1 VLLGLSVLSLALSAA
16 ASGNL
21 SIATEPDNA
30 AVFVDGK
37 ALGVSPLHVTGVP
50 AGQHRL
56 RIVKRG
62 YRETAQTVKV
72 VAGEPQ
78 WLRIVL
84 TPVD

>member
-1 VLLGLSVLSLALSAA
+1 
-16 ASGNL
+16 
-21 SIATEPDNA
+21 
-30 AVFVDGK
+30 VFVDGK

-84 TPVD
+84 PPVD